1 MAASSARVLPS
12 WREMFPELCQKPSPK
27 AQLGNVPRATCG
39 RGRGAGRQARL
50 VPALLWGLQGRYKG
64 STAGRRR
71 LSQFIVRPVGSL
83 VEELDR
89 IPLGWG
95 AAAGI
100 SHGEKM
106 PAQRAPCTWQLGQIT
121 SLFPPPM
128 GEQGADPQ
136 HCGGVTAAPQSRQ
149 EENKPP
155 QFSWFFPQRV
165 HMPLPS
171 ASFHSSL
178 GSAQLSRL
186 QHRLFSLQLVLF

>member
-1 MAASSARVLPS
+1 MSCQAGGRCSLSSAKTRALKPS
-12 WREMFPELCQKPSPK
+12 WAMSPEPH
-27 AQLGNVPRATCG
+27 AGAG
-39 RGRGAGRQARL
+39 GGAGRQARL

-71 LSQFIVRPVGSL
+71 LSQFIVRPVGSP